1 LKLVDVTLRDGGHQ
15 LGFAWPLEFV
25 RDYLAIMLDISQIDF
40 IEIGYWKQ
48 SGKFDGRFYSVDE
61 ELLELLAPGD
71 SRKIGIMIDFHYCNK
86 SLDAYPSGEGL
97 APGLIRLTSR
107 KEDFERALDFLGKL
121 KRHTG
126 ALTSLNIF
134 NISNYS
140 RLEILRAINLAA
152 TKPPD
157 FIYFADTH
165 GSVDL
170 EDRGAEFAEYARRIT
185 DIGSEP
191 GFHLH
196 NHTGKAFFNY
206 RLLGELGYTITDG
219 SINGLGKGLGNL
231 ALEHV
236 VAGGEKIEILELWRQ
251 YDSLFEMPTSPF
263 GVVTG
268 TFSTADHYADQAVQ
282 LGLDI
287 RSFGSFVERL
297 EVSQKDNYDRNAMLR
312 YLNESTGNGDQ

>member
-1 LKLVDVTLRDGGHQ
+1 V
-15 LGFAWPLEFV
+15 GFAWPLEFAK
-25 RDYLAIMLDISQIDF
+25 RYLKVTRDISQIDF

-61 ELLELLAPGD
+61 ELLELLASGD

-86 SLDAYPSGEGL
+86 DLEAYPSADGL

-107 KEDFERALDFLGKL
+107 KEDFEQALDFLSRL
-121 KRHTG
+121 KSHTG

-140 RLEILRAINLAA
+140 RIEILRAINLAA
-152 TKPPD
+152 EKPPD

-165 GSVDL
+165 GSIDL
-170 EDRGAEFAEYARRIT
+170 ETQGADFADYARRIT
-185 DIGSEP
+185 NVGSEP

-236 VAGGEKIEILELWRQ
+236 VTGTEKIDLLELWRQ
-251 YDSLFEMPTSPF
+251 YDSLFEMPPSPF
-263 GVVTG
+263 GVITG

-312 YLNESTGNGDQ
+312 YLDESSGIGDQ